1 MQTRTYGNESNQP
14 TKKPDIDLTNPPRTD
29 TREAEMGPK
38 TNGNG
43 AKTGEAGRETSEKDG
58 SCGCSPSGAQ
68 TDGSRKADAVREGAT
83 NPVGLPVEPKLA
95 DRGIDAAVTHGVS
108 DAAANSTN

>member
-1 MQTRTYGNESNQP
+1 MQTRTHGNESNQP

-38 TNGNG
+38 TNGNA
-43 AKTGEAGRETSEKDG
+43 AKPSEAGRETEKDG
-58 SCGCSPSGAQ
+58 SCGCPTSGAQ
-68 TDGSRKADAVREGAT
+68 TAGSRKADAVREGAT
-83 NPVGLPVEPKLA
+83 NPVGLPVEPKTV